1 MNNMWIDLIMAF
13 IYYLDY
19 KDYVLASKQEN
30 NIYLKQMVCSCMVV
44 LAHQENMPFA
54 SLTKIKIGGWEEAY
68 WKLNLRIDHLNAVM
82 RYYIR
87 LEIYNL

>member
-44 LAHQENMPFA
+44 LAHQEYI
-54 SLTKIKIGGWEEAY
+54 IKLQARHVDM
-68 WKLNLRIDHLNAVM
+68 KDID
-82 RYYIR
+82 
-87 LEIYNL
+87 

>member
-44 LAHQENMPFA
+44 LAHQEYI
-54 SLTKIKIGGWEEAY
+54 IKLQARHVDL
-68 WKLNLRIDHLNAVM
+68 KDID
-82 RYYIR
+82 
-87 LEIYNL
+87 